1 MLTMIQRAI
10 LEHLDESTALH
21 RALGFGG
28 ISKRIGF
35 SPPPPL
41 RRMIRK
47 VAVRLAA
54 LALAAL
60 AATLVL
66 LVPGARATR
75 SGVPRRRQA
84 LTGILRVT
92 EEPRPPSSA
101 GAATFAAARRPQ
113 LDQLDG
119 RSSAPPAAAAAVSK
133 YGGGSPSAQPSG
145 AAPCCAFWPP
155 RQLNVSLTWPVSMK
169 RPVTVLM
176 KAGNLDGRF
185 ACDVPCQY
193 VTHAPADGGVD
204 VVVGE
209 AARPVVPEKASVAA
223 PPAALPLLCPRTP
236 PGPAQPQRTARGRAQ
251 LEPSA
256 AWVRGRCGWPTRAC

>member
-1 MLTMIQRAI
+1 
-10 LEHLDESTALH
+10 
-21 RALGFGG
+21 
-28 ISKRIGF
+28 
-35 SPPPPL
+35 
-41 RRMIRK
+41 MIRR

-66 LVPGARATR
+66 LAPGARATR
-75 SGVPRRRQA
+75 SGVPYRRQA
-84 LTGILRVT
+84 LTGILHVT
-92 EEPRPPSSA
+92 EEPRAP
-101 GAATFAAARRPQ
+101 RRPQ
-113 LDQLDG
+113 LEQLDA
-119 RSSAPPAAAAAVSK
+119 RSSAPAVATVAVSK
-133 YGGGSPSAQPSG
+133 YGGGSASAQPAG

-176 KAGNLDGRF
+176 KAGNLDGPF

-209 AARPVVPEKASVAA
+209 AARPVVPEQASD
-223 PPAALPLLCPRTP
+223 
-236 PGPAQPQRTARGRAQ
+236 TAR
-251 LEPSA
+251 PSA
-256 AWVRGRCGWPTRAC
+256 ATAPSARPSTAGAQRRLSAWQVRLANPRVLTAARSMESASYYPALKQLPQQVRVRVGARVRVRVRASCYLTLKQLPQ

>member
-1 MLTMIQRAI
+1 
-10 LEHLDESTALH
+10 
-21 RALGFGG
+21 
-28 ISKRIGF
+28 
-35 SPPPPL
+35 
-41 RRMIRK
+41 MIRR

-66 LVPGARATR
+66 LAPGARATR
-75 SGVPRRRQA
+75 SGVPYRRQA
-84 LTGILRVT
+84 LTGILHVT

-101 GAATFAAARRPQ
+101 GAAIFGAPRRPQ
-113 LDQLDG
+113 LEQLDA
-119 RSSAPPAAAAAVSK
+119 RSSAPAVATVAVSK
-133 YGGGSPSAQPSG
+133 YGGGSASAQPAG

-176 KAGNLDGRF
+176 KAGNLDGPF

-209 AARPVVPEKASVAA
+209 AARPVVPEQASD
-223 PPAALPLLCPRTP
+223 
-236 PGPAQPQRTARGRAQ
+236 TAR
-251 LEPSA
+251 PSA
-256 AWVRGRCGWPTRAC
+256 ATAPSARPSTAGAQRRLSAWQVRLANPRVLTAARSMESASYYPALKQLPQQVRVRVGARVRVRVRASCYLTLKQLPQ